1 MGSSYFG
8 FNYHL
13 CPLSPE
19 TSQRRHGWLAHR
31 QRQPSNH
38 FNGNGRYS
46 IVIQR
51 CCQVSFGCYS
61 HVWHCSISGMSSM
74 VSMETSFKRI
84 IYLHQTC
91 MYAYKQMLVHLCMT
105 CREWIFFFVCQLLR
119 LHAKALCTYIRYCI
133 QEPFIIDIYFLH
145 ELMLCSL
152 CGGAHC
158 LRIPSAVVHKLQYIR
173 KFPRYKKVCMKKF
186 HGKNFSRY
194 GSSTKI

>member
-1 MGSSYFG
+1 MEWTVSWAVHEPQCTLKQGSATKPNTEAPTSKFATNKPRGKCRYKEAKALQEGQGATEKEAGEFTTRGERTAGDQPRLLWKWLWDSVGSSYFS

-19 TSQRRHGWLAHR
+19 TSQRRHGWLARR

-51 CCQVSFGCYS
+51 CYQVSFGCYS
-61 HVWHCSISGMSSM
+61 LVWHCSISGMFTM

-91 MYAYKQMLVHLCMT
+91 MYAYK
-105 CREWIFFFVCQLLR
+105 
-119 LHAKALCTYIRYCI
+119 
-133 QEPFIIDIYFLH
+133 
-145 ELMLCSL
+145 
-152 CGGAHC
+152 
-158 LRIPSAVVHKLQYIR
+158 
-173 KFPRYKKVCMKKF
+173 
-186 HGKNFSRY
+186 
-194 GSSTKI
+194 